1 VRVRRGGNGFF
12 HEAAAKVFEDYLLT
26 CAKFGESADSNLQLA
41 CAEAFKMKINVMKV
55 EV

>member
-12 HEAAAKVFEDYLLT
+12 REAAAKEYLLT

-41 CAEAFKMKINVMKV
+41 CAEVFKMKINVMKV